1 MLRVFYGEDRLRAE
15 AEIRRVLGEG
25 YEVFEGENLTAG
37 DLSSIFQGLSLFGEL
52 ESLENGGGKSEKAG
66 RRILL
71 KNLTEN
77 GEVWGKVPEYVG
89 TEYEVVVWEP
99 KVDKRSSE
107 YKRLKELGVEMREF
121 AALRRPEANA
131 VFGILDL
138 ALRNGARAVKEVEKI
153 EAEQDPY
160 MFFGLLVTQA
170 LKKFEVRSGAAER
183 RMLKMLSELDVQMKT
198 TAIEPWV
205 LVKSFLVRVGD

>member
-1 MLRVFYGEDRLRAE
+1 MKAE

-37 DLSSIFQGLSLFGEL
+37 DLPSIFQGLSLFGEL
-52 ESLENGGGKSEKAG
+52 ESLGNGEGGSGKTG

-77 GEVWGKVPEYVG
+77 GEVWGKVPEYAE

-121 AALRRPEANA
+121 AALRRPAANV

-138 ALRNGARAVKEVEKI
+138 ALRDGARAVKEVEKI

-170 LKKFEVRSGAAER
+170 LKKFEVRSGVAER

-205 LVKSFLVRVGD
+205 LVKSFLVRVGR